1 VRRWSRVLSTLGLF
15 IAAVATP
22 AAVAAAPANGPVPGL
37 PVYLALGDSIANGQE
52 SAPRV
57 GDYWTT
63 VAGWQANGY
72 VAQFGDS
79 LKGRLAC
86 LPAASAASR
95 DGCRQLQRLN
105 LARSAV
111 PEIGGQPAKP
121 GVTTGI
127 VIEEQLPIATALL
140 RARNHDANPRN
151 DVEVVT
157 ITVGGNDIFGPVT
170 SACLG
175 GGPSACAAAL
185 QTAFTSFAANY
196 SYILGQLRE
205 AAGPDTAIITMT
217 YYNPLPYCALGQAN
231 PAAGPFGDW
240 VLEGGTLPG
249 IGTLGVG
256 FNDIITAI
264 SQENG
269 AATADTFGDLGDGD
283 LVGGA
288 DCLHPT
294 RLGHTKIAEAF
305 DEALIGSQP

>member
-1 VRRWSRVLSTLGLF
+1 MRRWSRILSTLGLLV
-15 IAAVATP
+15 AAAATP
-22 AAVAAAPANGPVPGL
+22 AAAAAPPSDPVPGL
-37 PVYLALGDSIANGQE
+37 PLYLALGDSIANGQE
-52 SAPRV
+52 SAPRIV
-57 GDYWTT
+57 DYWTT

-79 LKGRLAC
+79 LKVRLDC
-86 LPAASAASR
+86 LPAASDAAR

-111 PEIGGQPAKP
+111 PAMDGQPQKP

-127 VIEEQLPIATALL
+127 VIEEQLPVATALL
-140 RARNHDANPRN
+140 EARNHDANPRN

-175 GGPSACAAAL
+175 ADPSACAAAL
-185 QTAFTSFAANY
+185 QTAFTGFAANY
-196 SYILGQLRE
+196 SHILGRLRE
-205 AAGPDTAIITMT
+205 AAGPDAAIVTMT

-249 IGTLGVG
+249 LGTLQVG
-256 FNDIITAI
+256 FNDLITAI
-264 SQENG
+264 SQQNG
-269 AATADTFGDLGDGD
+269 ALTADTFGDLGEGD
-283 LVGGA
+283 LVGGG

-294 RLGHTKIAEAF
+294 RAGHTKIAAAF
-305 DEALIGSQP
+305 DEALFGSQP